1 MVLATFGGEGLASVI
16 DVDVSTLVTVS
27 VADSSI
33 ATLDSDFRLHGLA
46 AGSTTLSVSSAPT
59 LSVQSSVTVGDTA
72 LELSNPNTNPNPNPN
87 PNPSPNPD
95 PKQVSDAPV
104 ELSELQVLLVT
115 GVAWATAA
123 PAAVALMP
131 ASASFGVVM
140 QLEQQLASEGDAAEV
155 YVYATFTD
163 GATQQVPTTEVVLA
177 SNVAGVVAE
186 VVNLGA
192 SQVAT
197 MTVAPGAAAYV
208 GDVLTAT
215 WRVGTETLGSGVGW
229 ANLTLP
235 LPVLVVAS
243 AAESRVAPPDDSAA
257 TAPISL
263 ATSFAV
269 SAVVHYDD
277 GTSTD
282 FSSDSRLNVSLA
294 AASAACASMQGP
306 VQVVLVANATCASIE
321 VLVSVP
327 ALSSSLNATVTVPV
341 VVLQQLQLST
351 KPFPSYSGS
360 SAHTNVPLYRLDCT
374 SYYQHATA
382 RVMAVL
388 SDASQVTVTSQS
400 SFSSSNAA
408 VVSAD
413 SSRLRS
419 LSAGTST
426 LEATFDGNEVSRS
439 VTVSDTPVS
448 MTASVLSAGGA
459 SSSYSFTAT
468 RGLAVQAA
476 VALTFDDGT
485 RFSDATNAGALNWFA
500 LSTLLNFS
508 SAVPSKVTVDGA
520 GKLTLLENHPSMVD
534 VTVASMCSSLV
545 DVLPVAANLYPALGD
560 VDLGSSSGLQFQ
572 QSGSTL
578 SVPVRVNMAG
588 CTLLAFQVEV
598 NFDYNVLGATGAAA
612 ADWPALTST
621 LNDPVDEALFL
632 GDDLQS
638 SVGHGLVQLA
648 TLTLE
653 IKQSA
658 VTLLSGTVKVVTYVQ
673 GGQTYS
679 IEEAAIDAGHGYAE
693 VSMGILRA
701 RALGTVAPPRALR
714 RRPARRLSE
723 CDGCSAGVLGDINGD
738 CTFNANDVLEAARVY
753 VGIVDYDALCAWK
766 QQQLDQTLD
775 GSFALGDVNYLRL
788 EP

>member
-1 MVLATFGGEGLASVI
+1 MY
-16 DVDVSTLVTVS
+16 
-27 VADSSI
+27 
-33 ATLDSDFRLHGLA
+33 A
-46 AGSTTLSVSSAPT
+46 A
-59 LSVQSSVTVGDTA
+59 
-72 LELSNPNTNPNPNPN
+72 
-87 PNPSPNPD
+87 
-95 PKQVSDAPV
+95 
-104 ELSELQVLLVT
+104 
-115 GVAWATAA
+115 
-123 PAAVALMP
+123 
-131 ASASFGVVM
+131 
-140 QLEQQLASEGDAAEV
+140 
-155 YVYATFTD
+155 FTD
-163 GATQQVPTTEVVLA
+163 GAMQQVPTSEVVLA
-177 SNVAGVVAE
+177 SNVTGVVTE
-186 VVNLGA
+186 VVDLGA

-197 MTVAPGAAAYV
+197 MTVAVGATAYV
-208 GDVLTAT
+208 GDVVTAT
-215 WRVGTETLGSGVGW
+215 WRVGTETLGSGVSW

-243 AAESRVAPPDDSAA
+243 AEESRVAPPDNSAA
-257 TAPISL
+257 TVPISL

-277 GTSTD
+277 GTSKD
-282 FSSDSRLNVSLA
+282 FSSDARLNVSLA
-294 AASAACASMQGP
+294 AVSAACASVQGLA
-306 VQVVLVANATCASIE
+306 QVVLVAGASCTSIE

-327 ALSSSLNATVTVPV
+327 ALSLSLNATVVVPV

-351 KPFPSYSGS
+351 EPFPSYSGS
-360 SAHTNVPLYRLDCT
+360 GTHTNVPLYRLDCT
-374 SYYQHATA
+374 SQYQHATA
-382 RVMAVL
+382 RVVAVL

-400 SFSSSNAA
+400 SFSSSDAA
-408 VVSAD
+408 VVSVG

-419 LSAGTST
+419 LSAGAST
-426 LEATFDGNEVSRS
+426 LQATFDGNVVSQT
-439 VTVSDTPVS
+439 VTVSDTPVR
-448 MTASVLSAGGA
+448 MTAAVLSAGGA
-459 SSSYSFTAT
+459 SSSYSFTAR
-468 RGLAVQAA
+468 RGSAVQAA

-485 RFSDATNAGALNWFA
+485 RFSDATNTGTLDWFA
-500 LSTLLNFS
+500 LSALLNFT

-520 GKLTLLENHPSMVD
+520 GALTLLENHHRMVD

-545 DVLPVAANLYPALGD
+545 DVLPVAANLSPALGD

-598 NFDYNVLGATGAAA
+598 NFDYSVLGATAAA
-612 ADWPALTST
+612 AVDWPTLTST

-638 SVGHGLVQLA
+638 SVGNGLVQLA

-658 VTLLSGTVKVVTYVQ
+658 VTRLYGTVKVVTYVQ

-679 IEEAAIDAGHGYAE
+679 IEEAAIDAGLGYAE
-693 VSMGILRA
+693 LSMGILRV
-701 RALGTVAPPRALR
+701 RALGTLAPPRALR

-723 CDGCSAGVLGDINGD
+723 CDGCSAGVLGDVNGD

-753 VGIVDYDALCAWK
+753 VGTVNYNALCPWK

-788 EP
+788 EPSP